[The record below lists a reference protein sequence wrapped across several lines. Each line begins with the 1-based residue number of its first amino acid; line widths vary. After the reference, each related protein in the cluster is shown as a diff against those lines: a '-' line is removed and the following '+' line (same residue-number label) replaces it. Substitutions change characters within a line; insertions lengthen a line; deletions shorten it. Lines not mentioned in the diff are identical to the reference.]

1 MDEVYVKSMLQ
12 HHGSE
17 VFGQAINNPS
27 KLANRVLSYMIVCKF
42 GGPKFLCKIL
52 AVKEMGADFLFDEA
66 NTLLKNLKDAG
77 AKAIAIICDE

>member
-12 HHGSE
+12 YHGSE
-17 VFGQAINNPS
+17 IFGQAINNPS
-27 KLANRVLSYMIVCKF
+27 KLVNRVLSYMVVCMF

-52 AVKEMGADFLFDEA
+52 AVKEMRADFLFDQT
-66 NTLLKNLKDAG
+66 NTFLKNLKDAG